1 MFKLFKHIKAE
12 RELEKEW
19 LGLADICAHNN
30 CETCYMFDRETGNC
44 RGHLALDTKK
54 EAIEKEFGRR

>member
-54 EAIEKEFGRR
+54 GSH